1 MLAENCEALTDGI
14 IRNQI
19 FKTYPMQ
26 YDIEGLIVK
35 DDMKIDME
43 LLKEIL
49 LTRQAQPYLLL
60 EIS

>member
-1 MLAENCEALTDGI
+1 MLAENCEALTNGI

>member
-1 MLAENCEALTDGI
+1 MLAENCEALTNGI

-49 LTRQAQPYLLL
+49 LTRQA
-60 EIS
+60 

>member
-14 IRNQI
+14 NRNQN

>member
-1 MLAENCEALTDGI
+1 
-14 IRNQI
+14 
-19 FKTYPMQ
+19 MQ